1 MRNMKK
7 IYLLFPSLIFFIFLL
22 LVWELIVDAFDI
34 NPLLIPAPSAIFGAS
49 IAHAAVL
56 WPHILQTLFETIAGL
71 LLAIL
76 FGSIVAIFI
85 RISSLFK
92 ITVYPLLIV
101 SQTIPIIALAPLLL
115 IWFGFTIL
123 PKVIIVTLVC
133 FFPIT
138 IAFADGM
145 EKINPQFIKLL
156 QSMGATRFQVLT
168 HAEIPG
174 ALPSFFSGLR
184 IAAAYS
190 VTGAIVG
197 EYVGG
202 YQGLGI
208 YMQNAAHSY
217 ATTLVFVVIV
227 VSSLLSIILFGAISL
242 LEYLFLPWARKEKTK
257 LFL

>member
-1 MRNMKK
+1 MRK
-7 IYLLFPSLIFFIFLL
+7 LFLILPSLVLFFLL
-22 LVWELIVDAFDI
+22 LFIWEGIVHIFSI
-34 NPLLIPAPSAIFGAS
+34 NPLLLPAPSAIISAYFS
-49 IAHAAVL
+49 HANFL
-56 WPHILQTLFETIAGL
+56 WPHITQTLLETVAGL
-71 LLAIL
+71 VLAII
-76 FGSIVAIFI
+76 FGSIVAIAV
-85 RISSLFK
+85 RLSSQFK
-92 ITVYPLLIV
+92 ITVYPFLIV

-115 IWFGFTIL
+115 IWFGFSIL

-145 EKINPQFIKLL
+145 GKVNPEFIRLL
-156 QSMGATRFQVLT
+156 QSMGANRLQILTRV
-168 HAEIPG
+168 EIPG

-184 IAAAYS
+184 IASAYS

-217 ATTLVFVVIV
+217 ATTLVFVTIVI
-227 VSSLLSIILFGAISL
+227 SSLLSIILFGIVSFF
-242 LEYLFLPWARKEKTK
+242 EYILLPWNRKTK
-257 LFL
+257 AHP

>member
-1 MRNMKK
+1 MKK
-7 IYLLFPSLIFFIFLL
+7 FLVYLPSILL
-22 LVWELIVDAFDI
+22 LVILFFIWEAIVDVFNI
-34 NPLLIPAPSAIFGAS
+34 NSQVLPAPSAIFSAYIG
-49 IAHAAVL
+49 HATIL
-56 WPHILQTLFETIAGL
+56 IPHIMTTLIETLLGL
-71 LLAIL
+71 ICAIVLGVFTAIL
-76 FGSIVAIFI
+76 LRLSA
-85 RISSLFK
+85 
-92 ITVYPLLIV
+92 TVRKALYPLLII

-138 IAFADGM
+138 VAFADGM
-145 EKINPQFIKLL
+145 EKVSQQIITLL
-156 QSMGATRFQVLT
+156 QSMKASRLQILFL
-168 HAEIPG
+168 AELPG

-217 ATTLVFVVIV
+217 AVVLVFVVIIIT
-227 VSSLLSIILFGAISL
+227 SLLSILLFGAIVL
-242 LEYLFLPWARKEKTK
+242 LEKIFVPWRN
-257 LFL
+257 